1 MRHLGIDLGTTNSS
15 AAVHDGERVELV
27 RNRAGGPLTPSVVRI
42 DARGNVLVG
51 DRARRF
57 LDSDTANTRS
67 EFKRLMGSVE
77 PIAFPACGRSLLPH
91 ELAAEV
97 LKSLIQDVS
106 DQTGTKPDQAVVTV
120 PALFELPQ
128 IAATAD
134 AARVAGLER
143 IEVLQEPVASALAA
157 GWTAADVGQH
167 WLVYDLGGGTFDVSL
182 LETREGILRVVG
194 HDGDN
199 FLGGRDF
206 DRVLVDEALRRLAAT
221 GVVIDRADPRHEL
234 GMRRLRHA
242 AEEAKIEL
250 TRAREALVQVAGAF
264 EAGAKTIDVEEWI
277 ERHQFDEAITPLVD
291 RSLAVVRR
299 LLGRHGIV
307 PGDLHRVVLVGGPTV
322 IPRLRERLHDVIGA
336 PIADGLDPM
345 TVVAQ
350 GAALYAATVRLEM
363 RAAPVVAAV
372 RQPRVW
378 LQYPAVTGDMTP
390 YVVGRLL
397 DPKAFPTIRLDRTD
411 ATWRSEPVEVGADG
425 SFAVIAALLPRTT
438 TMFRLVGVAG
448 TRDEPL
454 DEIRIL
460 HGLTLTDPP
469 LSRSIGV
476 ALADGRVHVYFERG
490 SPLPMRRSFVHRTI
504 ATVARGADE
513 MALRVP
519 IVQGEFPF
527 AHLCRLVG
535 TIEISGR
542 DVTATLPAG
551 SDVEVGLELDRGGR
565 LTARAF
571 VPSLRQSFEQ
581 IAHLV
586 VPKLDLGSLAEALA
600 EIHARVGTLQVS
612 AFRQAD
618 GAAVARATEI
628 RALLEDAD
636 VNLQLARGGDA
647 DAGEKARRAIQ
658 DADAA
663 LAEDEAST
671 AWPTALQDLRR
682 RVSIAASWVALY
694 GEPHERKVF
703 GDGVDR
709 MAQLIQARNALDA
722 SRQADLLHELGV
734 AAYLRNPDAWAE
746 QLAYA
751 AGRMSEASDLVA
763 AERAVAAGRDAE
775 RRQDIKALERAV
787 RDLWK
792 LLPPDVEER
801 QRSHDSGV
809 R

>member
-15 AAVHDGERVELV
+15 AALHDGERVELV

-42 DARGNVLVG
+42 DARGNVIVG

-57 LDSDTANTRS
+57 LDTDTANTRS
-67 EFKRLMGSVE
+67 EFKRLMGSAE
-77 PIAFPACGRSLLPH
+77 PIAFPACGRSFLPH

-97 LKSLIQDVS
+97 LRSLLQDVS
-106 DQTGTKPDQAVVTV
+106 DQTGITPDQAVVTV

-128 IAATAD
+128 ISATAE
-134 AARVAGLER
+134 AARLAGLDR

-157 GWTAADVGQH
+157 GWTVADVGQH
-167 WLVYDLGGGTFDVSL
+167 WLVYDLGGGTFDASL

-206 DRVLVDEALRRLAAT
+206 DRVLVDEALRRLAAA
-221 GVVIDRADPRHEL
+221 GVAVDRADPRHAL

-264 EAGAKTIDVEEWI
+264 EVGGKAIDVEEWI
-277 ERHQFDEAITPLVD
+277 ERRQFDEAITPLVD

-299 LLGRHGIV
+299 LLGRHGMM

-322 IPRLRERLHDVIGA
+322 IPRLRERLREVIGA

-363 RAAPVVAAV
+363 RAAPAAPAP
-372 RQPRVW
+372 QPRAW

-397 DPKAFPTIRLDRTD
+397 DPNAFSAVRIERTD
-411 ATWRSEPVEVGADG
+411 GTWRSEPVAVDADG
-425 SFAVIAALLPRTT
+425 SFAVIAALQARTT
-438 TMFRLVGVAG
+438 TTFRLVGVGAH
-448 TRDEPL
+448 DEPL

-476 ALADGRVHVYFERG
+476 ALADGHVHVYFERG

-504 ATVARGADE
+504 ATVARNADE

-519 IVQGEFPF
+519 VVQGEFPL

-542 DVTATLPAG
+542 DVKATLPAG
-551 SDVEVGLELDRGGR
+551 ADVEVSLELDRGGR
-565 LTARAF
+565 LSARAF
-571 VPSLRQSFEQ
+571 VPALGQSFEQ

-586 VPKLDLGSLAEALA
+586 VPRIDLASLEAALA
-600 EIHARVGTLQVS
+600 ELHARVGTLQVS

-618 GAAVARATEI
+618 GTAVARATEI
-628 RALLEDAD
+628 RTLLEEAD
-636 VNLQLARGGDA
+636 VNLQSARGGDP

-663 LAEDEAST
+663 LAEDEASN
-671 AWPTALQDLRR
+671 AWPTALVELRR
-682 RVSIAASWVALY
+682 RVSIAARWVAHY
-694 GEPHERKVF
+694 GDPHERKVF
-703 GDGVDR
+703 GDGVDH
-709 MAQLIQARNALDA
+709 MEQLIRARNALDA
-722 SRQADLLHELGV
+722 SRQADVLVDLGW
-734 AAYLRNPDAWAE
+734 AAYYRKPDAWAE

-751 AGRMSEASDLVA
+751 AGRVSEATDLVA
-763 AERAVAAGRDAE
+763 AERLVAAGREANKRKDA
-775 RRQDIKALERAV
+775 KALERAV
-787 RDLWK
+787 RELWE